1 MFVANLAALTYTH
14 MSTMAA
20 WFFQEQAAV
29 GWDPISLWH
38 QMGIPAKAVVIIL
51 FVMSGWSIGVMI
63 DRAMAFSAA
72 RNQSRPFAPS
82 VAGARADV
90 KIDAATKFAGRS
102 K

>member
-1 MFVANLAALTYTH
+1 MFVANLAALTYAH

-51 FVMSGWSIGVMI
+51 FVMSG
-63 DRAMAFSAA
+63 
-72 RNQSRPFAPS
+72 
-82 VAGARADV
+82 
-90 KIDAATKFAGRS
+90 
-102 K
+102 

>member
-1 MFVANLAALTYTH
+1 MFVANLAALAFTH

-38 QMGIPAKAVVIIL
+38 QMGIRAKAVVIIL

-63 DRAMAFSAA
+63 DRCHGVQRRPQTVA
-72 RNQSRPFAPS
+72 RVRSRRGRRP
-82 VAGARADV
+82 ARWQD
-90 KIDAATKFAGRS
+90 
-102 K
+102 

>member
-1 MFVANLAALTYTH
+1 MFVANLAAHTFAH

-20 WFFQEQAAV
+20 WVFQEQAAV

-63 DRAMAFSAA
+63 DRAMALAGIPIWCQSEIGSQPTAA
-72 RNQSRPFAPS
+72 CSWKNQ
-82 VAGARADV
+82 
-90 KIDAATKFAGRS
+90 AAIVDICV
-102 K
+102 

>member
-72 RNQSRPFAPS
+72 RKQSRAFAPA
-82 VAGARADV
+82 VAGALRDG
-90 KIDAATKFAGRS
+90 KIE
-102 K
+102 

>member
-1 MFVANLAALTYTH
+1 MFVANLAALALTH
-14 MSTMAA
+14 MSTAAA

-63 DRAMAFSAA
+63 PASSRAHSLRRWPAHCAMA
-72 RNQSRPFAPS
+72 
-82 VAGARADV
+82 
-90 KIDAATKFAGRS
+90 RS
-102 K
+102 KKPSR